1 MSRGGRLCPSPVSL
15 TPVVNK
21 RRTSRRCSNV
31 PMNSSSTTTQLITA
45 AAACSHSSTAAICAK
60 PHRRCRSGW
69 LKSLGTAGRPFPNSL
84 CVPPD
89 GSYRY
94 QVHLL
99 HWLESS
105 NYGVLLSDND
115 AYIKVKRLIYLSG
128 QTSKLDGI
136 IAQHSRC
143 VSILRSWRH
152 WCQVR
157 MIYGQ

>member
-1 MSRGGRLCPSPVSL
+1 ML
-15 TPVVNK
+15 K
-21 RRTSRRCSNV
+21 RADEF
-31 PMNSSSTTTQLITA
+31 IIYD
-45 AAACSHSSTAAICAK
+45 STAYHRGCRVFAQFNSGNLCKTASAMPEWVTNVSGNCRTFVRNHAQSIVACDFLVVVSARFRTLYVFLLMVPIGTKFIC
-60 PHRRCRSGW
+60 C
-69 LKSLGTAGRPFPNSL
+69 T
-84 CVPPD
+84 
-89 GSYRY
+89 GS
-94 QVHLL
+94 
-99 HWLESS
+99 ESS

-115 AYIKVKRLIYLSG
+115 AYIKVKRMVYLSG

>member
-1 MSRGGRLCPSPVSL
+1 M
-15 TPVVNK
+15 
-21 RRTSRRCSNV
+21 V
-31 PMNSSSTTTQLITA
+31 PIGTKFICCTGSS
-45 AAACSHSSTAAICAK
+45 
-60 PHRRCRSGW
+60 HRRLRFPGRSE
-69 LKSLGTAGRPFPNSL
+69 RPFPNSL

-115 AYIKVKRLIYLSG
+115 AYIKVKRMVYLSG